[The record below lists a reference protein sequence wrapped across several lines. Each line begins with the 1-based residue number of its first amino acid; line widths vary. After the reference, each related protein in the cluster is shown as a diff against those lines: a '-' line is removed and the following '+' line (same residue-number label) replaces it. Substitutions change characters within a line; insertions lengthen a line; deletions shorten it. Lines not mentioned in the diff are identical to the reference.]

1 MTVLSQSC
9 DPKDFRTVLGT
20 EDNTGT
26 ARASL
31 LQFSSQ
37 KCLRQERE
45 TSGFG
50 ISGSEVKSQLCY

>member
-37 KCLRQERE
+37 
-45 TSGFG
+45 
-50 ISGSEVKSQLCY
+50 GSEEVTEMFKARKRDLRLWHIWI